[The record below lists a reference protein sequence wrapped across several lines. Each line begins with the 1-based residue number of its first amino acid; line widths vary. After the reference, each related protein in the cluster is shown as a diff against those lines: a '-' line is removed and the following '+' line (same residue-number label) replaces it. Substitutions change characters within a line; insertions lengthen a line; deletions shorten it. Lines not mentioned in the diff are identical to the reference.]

1 MPGLVVLNR
10 LAKSELT
17 QNWPLKLGAI
27 GVAALL
33 WIGLVGSSRSSVRLG
48 TKEVP
53 LEIRLKGKPADGYHV
68 ARLTSVPDRV
78 QISGPSAQLESVTG
92 APLEV
97 DITARQESF
106 QANSTVAAP
115 VAGMSI
121 VPPVEVQV
129 QVVIEKGNS
138 LHE

>member
-1 MPGLVVLNR
+1 MLGFVVKR
-10 LAKSELT
+10 GITA
-17 QNWPLKLGAI
+17 NWPLKLGAI

-33 WIGLVGSSRSSVRLG
+33 WIGLVGSSQSSIGLA

-53 LEIRLKGKPADGYHV
+53 LEIRIKGKPADGYHV
-68 ARLTSVPDRV
+68 ARLTPVPDRV
-78 QISGPSAQLESVTG
+78 QISGPSAQLESVNG
-92 APLEV
+92 APVDV

-106 QANSTVAAP
+106 QVSRTVAAP
-115 VAGMSI
+115 AAGMRV